1 MFNNFSFLCCLI
13 YIIKEKYVYEEGKYH
28 IKGGTDLN
36 NQLHIFTILLILNH
50 RIILLLKA

>member
-13 YIIKEKYVYEEGKYH
+13 YIIKEKICLEESKYH
-28 IKGGTDLN
+28 IKGGSGLN
-36 NQLHIFTILLILNH
+36 NHFHIFTILLIFNH